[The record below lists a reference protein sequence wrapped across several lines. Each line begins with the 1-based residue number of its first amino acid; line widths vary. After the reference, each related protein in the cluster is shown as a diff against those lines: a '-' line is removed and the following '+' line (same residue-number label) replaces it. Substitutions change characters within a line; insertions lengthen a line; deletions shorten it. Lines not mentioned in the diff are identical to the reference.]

1 MKRLGADLKK
11 ASGIAI
17 AAAGIVAVWA
27 LASAATGKPF
37 LPGPA
42 ESFRALW
49 SLAVKGNLGDH
60 AAASASRVLWA
71 LAASFAPAAAL
82 GLAAGRSRRI
92 DAFVSP
98 IVYILHPLP
107 KVAFL
112 PIILLVF
119 GLGEASKIIL
129 VALIVF
135 SQILVSARDSA
146 RRVPEQL
153 MDSVRSLGA
162 SRLDLALRVVVPSAL
177 PDLLTSLRVSLG
189 TAVAVLFLAET
200 FATERG
206 LGYMIVDAWA
216 RVAYPEMYAAI
227 MALSF
232 LGLGFFIA
240 IDLAERMLCPWKP
253 YRS

>member
-1 MKRLGADLKK
+1 MKHLKADLRK
-11 ASGIAI
+11 ATGIVI
-17 AAAGIVAVWA
+17 AAAGIVVLWAVASWA
-27 LASAATGKPF
+27 LEKPF
-37 LPGPA
+37 LPSPSA
-42 ESFRALW
+42 SFRALW
-49 SLAVKGNLGDH
+49 RLASRGSLGIH
-60 AAASASRVLWA
+60 AAASASRVFWA
-71 LAASFAPAAAL
+71 LSASFVPAAVL

-92 DAFVSP
+92 DTFVSP

-129 VALIVF
+129 VGLIVF

-153 MDSVRSLGA
+153 VDSVRSLGA
-162 SRLDLALRVVVPSAL
+162 TRLDLALRVVVPSAL

-200 FATERG
+200 FATETG

-216 RVAYPEMYAAI
+216 RVAYPEMYAGI
-227 MALSF
+227 VALSL
-232 LGLGFFIA
+232 LGLGFFVT
-240 IDLAERMLCPWKP
+240 IDIAERLLCPWRP
-253 YRS
+253 DRH